1 MHKTF
6 KTISLYIA
14 GTLCLLAIVAVA
26 GSLTPT
32 ASTQSTSMVTL
43 QDLWN
48 KTQDFTYS
56 TSSSPRYISTS
67 SSPAISFKS
76 LQDVW
81 DSLTA
86 NPITSNII
94 LTDNTILGV
103 EGSASA
109 GTPTLVWDTTE
120 STTMNWATA
129 SSTCVAKGNGSRLP
143 TIGELCKGLV
153 GQFMEIPATDSG
165 FAEDTYYWSGNEYA
179 NNPDAAWIGSFGF
192 GSVGNGSDLKVSDYS
207 VRCVR

>member
-1 MHKTF
+1 MNKSF
-6 KTISLYIA
+6 KNITLYVVGTLCTLAVIVVA
-14 GTLCLLAIVAVA
+14 GTL
-26 GSLTPT
+26 SPT
-32 ASTQSTSMVTL
+32 VSTDTTSMVTL

-67 SSPAISFKS
+67 SSPLASFKS

-81 DSLTA
+81 DSLTE

-94 LTDNTILGV
+94 LTGNTVLGV

-109 GTPTLVWDTTE
+109 GITWLTTE
-120 STTMNWATA
+120 ATTMNWAAA
-129 SSTCVAKGNGSRLP
+129 SSTCVAKGNGARLP
-143 TIGELCKGLV
+143 TIGELLKALA
-153 GQFMEIPATDSG
+153 GQFYEDPPTNSDFTDS
-165 FAEDTYYWSGNEYA
+165 EYYWSGTEYTQM
-179 NNPDAAWIGSFGF
+179 DQTDSAWDGGLGGGTVRNYYAFKHAEY
-192 GSVGNGSDLKVSDYS
+192 L